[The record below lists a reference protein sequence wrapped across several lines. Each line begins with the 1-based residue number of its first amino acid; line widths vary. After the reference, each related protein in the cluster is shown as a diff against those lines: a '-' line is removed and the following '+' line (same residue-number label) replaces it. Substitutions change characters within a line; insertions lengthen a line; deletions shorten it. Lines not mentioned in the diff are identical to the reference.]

1 MSNRNCTGISLDKS
15 KCNTLNI
22 RLQFKLCN
30 KLSKKISIKKF
41 KTKLRWRVLNSTK
54 PENIPGSTCLMHE
67 IIQNINVCEDRS
79 FIYSLF
85 IEAKNSTKQ
94 KCQKFETKRI
104 ITNVLSSVIP
114 VSIPSYSFSA
124 IPNRLPI
131 IGSIIPTSVPNIPQ
145 KNQPSSIPSDTSSVV
160 PSLSPSIIPSSI
172 LSLNPSSTRS
182 RFPSVVPSVVPNN
195 LPSVTSSNQSKPI
208 PIRLL
213 PTPLPSGIPS
223 SASRATPSITSS
235 WVPSAVASNQ
245 PSSVPSAVQILLPSV
260 IPSTSPNTFPSS
272 IPSSDPSS
280 SPSSIPKSDPSSS
293 PSSVPSTTRSKLPS
307 VLPST
312 IPSTVPS
319 SVPSTIPT
327 LVSGHPS
334 SNPISIPSISPSAFP
349 SSIPSLNLYPSTT
362 PSAFPFVVLNDLPS
376 MFSSSQPSL
385 MPSVQLSALK
395 ASDGSGG
402 DNFGKSVA
410 ISNDYVVVGAPKNNE
425 NGKVYIFDPLTSEV
439 LQLIASDGEKR
450 DKFGHSVA
458 ISNDFV
464 VVGAHRKNENGKN
477 SGSAYIFNAKT
488 GEEVYKLIP
497 SDGTENDQFGLC
509 VAISGDLV
517 VIGAHWSIRNSN
529 IEGYENSG
537 SAYIFNATNGEQLFK
552 LKASDVTANDQFGK
566 SVAISNNLVVVGTN
580 RKDMDDFENLGSA
593 YIFSAT
599 TGKQIHKLIPPD
611 LISHSFFG
619 RSVAIANGLVVVAAF
634 IGVNH
639 PIGGLAY
646 IFNATSGVELHT
658 LKTTDKGAG
667 SISGWSVGISNNLVV
682 IGAVGH
688 GNDNNS
694 SSRGLV
700 YIFNATTGEQI
711 RRLESSKGSAR
722 KSVAISNS
730 LVAMGDGYVDNN
742 GLEIGSVYTF
752 NYTR

>member
-1 MSNRNCTGISLDKS
+1 
-15 KCNTLNI
+15 
-22 RLQFKLCN
+22 
-30 KLSKKISIKKF
+30 
-41 KTKLRWRVLNSTK
+41 
-54 PENIPGSTCLMHE
+54 
-67 IIQNINVCEDRS
+67 
-79 FIYSLF
+79 
-85 IEAKNSTKQ
+85 
-94 KCQKFETKRI
+94 
-104 ITNVLSSVIP
+104 
-114 VSIPSYSFSA
+114 
-124 IPNRLPI
+124 
-131 IGSIIPTSVPNIPQ
+131 
-145 KNQPSSIPSDTSSVV
+145 
-160 PSLSPSIIPSSI
+160 
-172 LSLNPSSTRS
+172 
-182 RFPSVVPSVVPNN
+182 
-195 LPSVTSSNQSKPI
+195 
-208 PIRLL
+208 
-213 PTPLPSGIPS
+213 
-223 SASRATPSITSS
+223 
-235 WVPSAVASNQ
+235 
-245 PSSVPSAVQILLPSV
+245 
-260 IPSTSPNTFPSS
+260 
-272 IPSSDPSS
+272 
-280 SPSSIPKSDPSSS
+280 
-293 PSSVPSTTRSKLPS
+293 
-307 VLPST
+307 
-312 IPSTVPS
+312 
-319 SVPSTIPT
+319 
-327 LVSGHPS
+327 
-334 SNPISIPSISPSAFP
+334 
-349 SSIPSLNLYPSTT
+349 
-362 PSAFPFVVLNDLPS
+362 
-376 MFSSSQPSL
+376 

-439 LQLIASDGEKR
+439 LQLIASDGEKK

-477 SGSAYIFNAKT
+477 SGSAYIFNATT
-488 GEEVYKLIP
+488 GEEVHKLIP

-509 VAISGDLV
+509 VAISRDLV

-552 LKASDVTANDQFGK
+552 LKASDVTANDKFGK

-580 RKDMDDFENLGSA
+580 NLGSA

-611 LISHSFFG
+611 LISRSFFG
-619 RSVAIANGLVVVAAF
+619 RSVAIANELVVVAAF

-658 LKTTDKGAG
+658 LKTTDKSAG

-730 LVAMGDGYVDNN
+730 LVAMGDVYVNNN

>member
-1 MSNRNCTGISLDKS
+1 MG
-15 KCNTLNI
+15 
-22 RLQFKLCN
+22 
-30 KLSKKISIKKF
+30 
-41 KTKLRWRVLNSTK
+41 
-54 PENIPGSTCLMHE
+54 
-67 IIQNINVCEDRS
+67 
-79 FIYSLF
+79 
-85 IEAKNSTKQ
+85 
-94 KCQKFETKRI
+94 
-104 ITNVLSSVIP
+104 
-114 VSIPSYSFSA
+114 
-124 IPNRLPI
+124 
-131 IGSIIPTSVPNIPQ
+131 
-145 KNQPSSIPSDTSSVV
+145 
-160 PSLSPSIIPSSI
+160 
-172 LSLNPSSTRS
+172 
-182 RFPSVVPSVVPNN
+182 
-195 LPSVTSSNQSKPI
+195 
-208 PIRLL
+208 
-213 PTPLPSGIPS
+213 
-223 SASRATPSITSS
+223 
-235 WVPSAVASNQ
+235 
-245 PSSVPSAVQILLPSV
+245 
-260 IPSTSPNTFPSS
+260 
-272 IPSSDPSS
+272 SS
-280 SPSSIPKSDPSSS
+280 SPSSIPKSDPSSL

-349 SSIPSLNLYPSTT
+349 SSIPSLNLYPSNT

-376 MFSSSQPSL
+376 IFSSSQPSL

-410 ISNDYVVVGAPKNNE
+410 ISNDYVVVGAPKNNK

-439 LQLIASDGEKR
+439 LQLIASDGEKK

-458 ISNDFV
+458 IS
-464 VVGAHRKNENGKN
+464 K
-477 SGSAYIFNAKT
+477 
-488 GEEVYKLIP
+488 
-497 SDGTENDQFGLC
+497 
-509 VAISGDLV
+509 DLV
-517 VIGAHWSIRNSN
+517 VIGAYWSIRNSN

-552 LKASDVTANDQFGK
+552 LKASDVTANDKFGK

-580 RKDMDDFENLGSA
+580 NLGSA

-611 LISHSFFG
+611 LISRSFFG
-619 RSVAIANGLVVVAAF
+619 RSVAIANELVVVAAF

-658 LKTTDKGAG
+658 LKTTDKSAG

-694 SSRGLV
+694 SRRGLV

-730 LVAMGDGYVDNN
+730 LVAMGDVYVNNN

>member
-1 MSNRNCTGISLDKS
+1 MG
-15 KCNTLNI
+15 
-22 RLQFKLCN
+22 
-30 KLSKKISIKKF
+30 
-41 KTKLRWRVLNSTK
+41 
-54 PENIPGSTCLMHE
+54 
-67 IIQNINVCEDRS
+67 
-79 FIYSLF
+79 
-85 IEAKNSTKQ
+85 
-94 KCQKFETKRI
+94 
-104 ITNVLSSVIP
+104 
-114 VSIPSYSFSA
+114 
-124 IPNRLPI
+124 
-131 IGSIIPTSVPNIPQ
+131 
-145 KNQPSSIPSDTSSVV
+145 
-160 PSLSPSIIPSSI
+160 
-172 LSLNPSSTRS
+172 
-182 RFPSVVPSVVPNN
+182 
-195 LPSVTSSNQSKPI
+195 
-208 PIRLL
+208 
-213 PTPLPSGIPS
+213 
-223 SASRATPSITSS
+223 
-235 WVPSAVASNQ
+235 
-245 PSSVPSAVQILLPSV
+245 
-260 IPSTSPNTFPSS
+260 
-272 IPSSDPSS
+272 SS
-280 SPSSIPKSDPSSS
+280 SPSSIPKSDPSSL

-334 SNPISIPSISPSAFP
+334 SNPISIPSISPSTWA
-349 SSIPSLNLYPSTT
+349 SSIPSLNLYPSNT

-376 MFSSSQPSL
+376 IFSSSQPSL

-402 DNFGKSVA
+402 D
-410 ISNDYVVVGAPKNNE
+410 
-425 NGKVYIFDPLTSEV
+425 
-439 LQLIASDGEKR
+439 
-450 DKFGHSVA
+450 KFGNSVA

-477 SGSAYIFNAKT
+477 SGSAYIFNATT
-488 GEEVYKLIP
+488 GEEVHKLIP

-509 VAISGDLV
+509 VAISRDLV

-552 LKASDVTANDQFGK
+552 LKASDVTANDKFGK

-580 RKDMDDFENLGSA
+580 NLGSA

-611 LISHSFFG
+611 LISRSFFG
-619 RSVAIANGLVVVAAF
+619 RSVAIANELVVVAAF

-658 LKTTDKGAG
+658 LKTTDKSAG

-694 SSRGLV
+694 SRRGLV

-730 LVAMGDGYVDNN
+730 LVAMGDVYVNNN